1 MSKWLE
7 FKAQENK
14 PAEIMIYG
22 EIGDYWD
29 GLDASTLAA
38 RIKAASGDSI
48 TVRLNTPGGSVFT
61 AQAFYSLLRASGKTV
76 NVFIDGICA
85 SAGTIISS
93 AGDSVNMP
101 ENAIFMIHNPMTSLY
116 GANAE
121 EMRETADILDKVQ
134 ETIIAAYRNKTGQT
148 DEKLKE
154 LMAKDSYLTA
164 SEAKELGFIDNILEP
179 FAVAATMQ
187 GGVLNVNGTKISSER
202 LKNMPKSFVNV
213 VESVKTKGVTTVMNI
228 AELQANHPEI
238 YQAAL
243 EQGKTSVD
251 TKTIEANAAK
261 AERDRIAAIHA
272 SALPGH
278 EKIVAETVEN
288 GWDAGKFAI
297 AALKADK
304 DKGAE
309 FIQARNNDANPTA
322 QVPASNDDQQN
333 TDPAVDALA
342 SAFGVEV
349 K

>member
-38 RIKAASGDSI
+38 KIKAASGDSI

-134 ETIIAAYRNKTGQT
+134 ETIIATYRNKTKQT

-154 LMAKDSYLTA
+154 LMATDSYLTA

-187 GGVLNVNGTKISSER
+187 GGILNVNGTKISAER
-202 LKNMPKSFVNV
+202 LKNMPKSFANV
-213 VESVKTKGVTTVMNI
+213 VESGKTKGVAKVMNL

-261 AERDRIAAIHA
+261 AERERIAEIHA

-278 EKIVAETVEN
+278 EKIVAEAVEN

-304 DKGAE
+304 DKGAA
-309 FIQARNNDANPTA
+309 FIQARNSDANLTA
-322 QVPASNDDQQN
+322 QVPASDDNPDKTN
-333 TDPAVDALA
+333 TAEAALA
-342 SAFGVEV
+342 AAFGVEV

>member
-1 MSKWLE
+1 MAKWLE

-14 PAEIMIYG
+14 NPEIMIYG

-29 GLDASTLAA
+29 GLDATSLAA
-38 RIKAASGDSI
+38 KIKAASGDSI

-61 AQAFYSLLRASGKTV
+61 AQAFYSLLRSSGKTV
-76 NVFIDGICA
+76 NIYIDGICA

-93 AGDSVNMP
+93 AGDNVFMP
-101 ENAIFMIHNPMTSLY
+101 ENAIFMIHNPMASLY

-134 ETIIAAYRNKTGQT
+134 ETIIAAYRNKTKQT

-154 LMAKDSYLTA
+154 LMATDTYLTA
-164 SEAKELGFIDNILEP
+164 SEAKELGFVDTVSEP
-179 FAVAATMQ
+179 FAVAATLKD
-187 GGVLNVNGTKISSER
+187 GYLNVNGSKIQADRQKS
-202 LKNMPKSFVNV
+202 MPKSFTNV
-213 VESVKTKGVTTVMNI
+213 VHSVKTKGVTEVMNL

-251 TKTIEANAAK
+251 TKTIEASAAK
-261 AERDRIAAIHA
+261 AERDRITAIQA

-278 EKIVAETVEN
+278 ETIVAEAIEN

-297 AALKADK
+297 EALKADK

-309 FIQARNNDANPTA
+309 FIAARNKDANPTA
-322 QVPASNDDQQN
+322 QVPASDDKTQKS
-333 TDPAVDALA
+333 DPAADALA
-342 SAFGVEV
+342 AAFGVEV

>member
-29 GLDASTLAA
+29 GLDASSLAA
-38 RIKAASGDSI
+38 KIKAASGDSI

-76 NVFIDGICA
+76 NIHIDGICA

-93 AGDSVNMP
+93 AGDNVSMP
-101 ENAIFMIHNPMTSLY
+101 ENAIFMIHNPMASLY

-134 ETIIAAYRNKTGQT
+134 ETIIAAYRSKTNQS

-154 LMAKDSYLTA
+154 LMSTDTYLTA
-164 SEAKELGFIDNILEP
+164 SEAKELGFIDTITEP
-179 FAVAATMQ
+179 FAVAATLQ
-187 GGVLNVNGTKISSER
+187 GNILNVNGTKMSTDR
-202 LKNMPKSFVNV
+202 LKNMPDSFINV
-213 VESVKTKGVTTVMNI
+213 VESVKPKGVTKVMNL
-228 AELQANHPEI
+228 ADLQANHPEI
-238 YQAAL
+238 YTAAL
-243 EQGKTSVD
+243 EQGKASV
-251 TKTIEANAAK
+251 NATEIAAQAAT
-261 AERDRIAAIHA
+261 AERNRIKEIQA

-278 EKIVAETVEN
+278 EEIVAEAVEN

-304 DKGAE
+304 SKGADY
-309 FIQARNNDANPTA
+309 IAKRDQDANPIAKVPETA
-322 QVPASNDDQQN
+322 PTTDKA
-333 TDPAVDALA
+333 DPAVDALA
-342 SAFGVEV
+342 AAFGVEV

>member
-164 SEAKELGFIDNILEP
+164 SEAKELGFIDNILGSLP
-179 FAVAATMQ
+179 
-187 GGVLNVNGTKISSER
+187 
-202 LKNMPKSFVNV
+202 
-213 VESVKTKGVTTVMNI
+213 
-228 AELQANHPEI
+228 LQ
-238 YQAAL
+238 
-243 EQGKTSVD
+243 T
-251 TKTIEANAAK
+251 
-261 AERDRIAAIHA
+261 
-272 SALPGH
+272 
-278 EKIVAETVEN
+278 
-288 GWDAGKFAI
+288 
-297 AALKADK
+297 ALKCY
-304 DKGAE
+304 
-309 FIQARNNDANPTA
+309 Q
-322 QVPASNDDQQN
+322 
-333 TDPAVDALA
+333 
-342 SAFGVEV
+342 
-349 K
+349 